1 VKFAQ
6 IKQGAAA
13 VERVECTTVDGTPF
27 VAAARVLMGEDDDA
41 ILSAAQQFTIE
52 RKGTPKE
59 GDPIYDFAIN
69 LLTVLHGYDDP
80 DTPGERFFASAE
92 EVRKRLDRER
102 IAYLAERQQ
111 AHQDTVSPS
120 ARKLDPAQFVES
132 VWEHAKAEE
141 GASLPFER
149 WPPAL
154 RRSFVRSMAVALATS
169 PPSRSPHS

>member
-1 VKFAQ
+1 MKFSQ
-6 IKQGAAA
+6 IRQGAAA
-13 VERVECTTVDGTPF
+13 VERVECTTVDGEPF
-27 VAAARVLMGEDDDA
+27 VASARVLMGEDDDA
-41 ILSAAQQFTIE
+41 ILSAAQQFTLE

-59 GDPIYDFAIN
+59 GDPIYDFALN
-69 LLTVLHGYDDP
+69 LFTVLHGYDDP
-80 DTPGERFFASAE
+80 DSPGERFFNLE

-111 AHQDTVSPS
+111 AHQDSVSPS
-120 ARKLDPAQFVES
+120 ARKLDPEQYIEA
-132 VWEHAKAEE
+132 VWAHAKAEE

-169 PPSRSPHS
+169 PPSRSPPT